1 MSVAR
6 SRAGMYTYRTV
17 ERGKNIVEVMG
28 WHRWSVEQQRRYIP
42 SLRIRKQIN
51 QSKKQN
57 CTRTSS
63 SGVEPSLSPFC
74 ATDIYIIIS
83 PTFNRER
90 SRVWLEHAQVKNV

>member
-1 MSVAR
+1 LE
-6 SRAGMYTYRTV
+6 G
-17 ERGKNIVEVMG
+17 
-28 WHRWSVEQQRRYIP
+28 RRI
-42 SLRIRKQIN
+42 SLRRWDGIGGVLNSNGATYLAFEFENKEIN
-51 QSKKQN
+51 PKNKNKKQN
-57 CTRTSS
+57 CRRTSS